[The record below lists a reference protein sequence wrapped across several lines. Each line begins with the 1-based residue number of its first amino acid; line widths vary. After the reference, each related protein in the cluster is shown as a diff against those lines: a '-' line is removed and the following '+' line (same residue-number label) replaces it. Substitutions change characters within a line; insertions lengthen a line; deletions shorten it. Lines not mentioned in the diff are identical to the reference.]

1 MIGDLGYR
9 LSVELLYGGQQRFA
23 DIKMEP
29 RRARQPP
36 EIEARER
43 QSVINAM
50 DILAGGADFRSL
62 VPRSCTNE
70 G

>member
-1 MIGDLGYR
+1 MR
-9 LSVELLYGGQQRFA
+9 VAFSSCQQGFA
-23 DIKMEP
+23 DIKMERP